1 MSETLR
7 EVAIDFARR
16 LARCEANS
24 AFSGFDAW
32 EHSGE
37 YFAGYMERISAAD
50 QERACHID
58 TPIIDWETGETD
70 FICSTCGYNADPQD
84 WAEEFK
90 FCPNCG
96 ARVVSK

>member
-7 EVAIDFARR
+7 DVAIDLARR

-37 YFAGYMERISAAD
+37 YFAGYMERINAAD
-50 QERACHID
+50 QERTCELDLDVSMERVKCSACGKAISYGANLL
-58 TPIIDWETGETD
+58 EVK
-70 FICSTCGYNADPQD
+70 Y
-84 WAEEFK
+84 
-90 FCPNCG
+90 CPNCG
-96 ARVVSK
+96 ARVVSDDE

>member
-50 QERACHID
+50 QEQTCELDLDTGMEHVKCSACGKAI
-58 TPIIDWETGETD
+58 PYGANLFEVK
-70 FICSTCGYNADPQD
+70 Y
-84 WAEEFK
+84 
-90 FCPNCG
+90 CPNCG
-96 ARVVSK
+96 ARVVSSND

>member
-50 QERACHID
+50 QEQTCELDLDTGMERVKCSACGKAI
-58 TPIIDWETGETD
+58 PYGANLLEVK
-70 FICSTCGYNADPQD
+70 Y
-84 WAEEFK
+84 
-90 FCPNCG
+90 CPHCG
-96 ARVVSK
+96 AKVVSK